1 MSRNCYEEY
10 MISLI
15 KASKMLLKKVYLVFR
30 PFSKPFE
37 EGLFFPFPSIPEL
50 VSPHFSQSPIILSPE
65 YKEPF
70 LSKNVL
76 KEEQPKA

>member
-1 MSRNCYEEY
+1 
-10 MISLI
+10 
-15 KASKMLLKKVYLVFR
+15 
-30 PFSKPFE
+30 
-37 EGLFFPFPSIPEL
+37 L
-50 VSPHFSQSPIILSPE
+50 VSPHFSIPNILSPE

>member
-1 MSRNCYEEY
+1 MSKNCYEEY

-15 KASKMLLKKVYLVFR
+15 KASKMLLKKVYFVFR

-50 VSPHFSQSPIILSPE
+50 VSPHFSIPNILSPE

>member
-1 MSRNCYEEY
+1 MEEQE
-10 MISLI
+10 
-15 KASKMLLKKVYLVFR
+15 KNVEKLLRRVYDFG

-50 VSPHFSQSPIILSPE
+50 VSPHFSIPNILSPE

>member
-1 MSRNCYEEY
+1 MQMYGGTRKECREIVTKST
-10 MISLI
+10 L
-15 KASKMLLKKVYLVFR
+15 
-30 PFSKPFE
+30 FE
-37 EGLFFPFPSIPEL
+37 IRGRFHA
-50 VSPHFSQSPIILSPE
+50 VSPHFSIPNILSPE